1 MGTPRLPARYPGIV
15 GVFSVSDEFVETPLP
30 ERAAYY
36 RKMALDALLRADQAE
51 SERQR
56 EQYFNLARCWHQLAV
71 QLEEKLE
78 ATQTPLSGP
87 PPQERRAG
95 K

>member
-1 MGTPRLPARYPGIV
+1 VA
-15 GVFSVSDEFVETPLP
+15 DEFEETPLS

-36 RKMALDALLRADQAE
+36 RKMALDALLRADHSE
-51 SERQR
+51 TERQR

-78 ATQTPLSGP
+78 AAEIAIPGLP
-87 PPQERRAG
+87 DAEHRVE